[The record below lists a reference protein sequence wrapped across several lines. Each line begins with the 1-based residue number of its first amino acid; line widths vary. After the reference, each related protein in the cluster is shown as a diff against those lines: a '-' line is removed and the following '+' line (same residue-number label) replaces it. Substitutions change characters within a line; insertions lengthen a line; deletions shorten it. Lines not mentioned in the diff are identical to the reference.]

1 VPEELTLGYLNDF
14 DRDLG
19 IYQSD
24 DAALENTIGESKVEH
39 VIAGSEPGVELTD
52 HLATRWKCPT
62 RNVDALAASRRHKI
76 AMQRRV
82 KQVGLHTAT
91 SIEIRSSAEAKS
103 AISSG
108 LLSLP
113 VVVKPPKSA
122 GTDGVSICHNL
133 QEMELSIE
141 QLLNQYDRFHN
152 LNDALLLQE
161 FLYGEEYCVSAI
173 SAGGKHYFT
182 DVWRYRKRSV
192 SNTRVYECDELLD
205 PAAEQSVTALE
216 YSNSVLC
223 AVGIRWGPS
232 HTELMLTSNGPRL
245 IEVAARLQGGVHPG
259 ALTDALGCDP
269 IRLAAAAFV
278 APAKLHSAD
287 WLTARSLHFHQRRA
301 SLVCVHLIAD
311 AVGYLDIEYAVKCL
325 EGSPTYFK
333 GSFSPNVAPP
343 YRVTK
348 TVGLFSSPGFYY
360 LTSVDKDQM
369 WRDYEALRS
378 AESNHFYR
386 ASPGR

>member
-1 VPEELTLGYLNDF
+1 VTRALLIVDAYSTGRYLASRIRCLSPDCEILHIRSSTGVPEELTLGYLNDF
-14 DRDLG
+14 GRDLG

-245 IEVAARLQGGVHPG
+245 IEVAAYSSRCRSLRCAGQT
-259 ALTDALGCDP
+259 AQR
-269 IRLAAAAFV
+269 RLADSAK
-278 APAKLHSAD
+278 PALSSTPCLARLRPSD
-287 WLTARSLHFHQRRA
+287 CRCRWLSRHRVRREM
-301 SLVCVHLIAD
+301 S
-311 AVGYLDIEYAVKCL
+311 
-325 EGSPTYFK
+325 
-333 GSFSPNVAPP
+333 
-343 YRVTK
+343 
-348 TVGLFSSPGFYY
+348 
-360 LTSVDKDQM
+360 
-369 WRDYEALRS
+369 
-378 AESNHFYR
+378 
-386 ASPGR
+386 